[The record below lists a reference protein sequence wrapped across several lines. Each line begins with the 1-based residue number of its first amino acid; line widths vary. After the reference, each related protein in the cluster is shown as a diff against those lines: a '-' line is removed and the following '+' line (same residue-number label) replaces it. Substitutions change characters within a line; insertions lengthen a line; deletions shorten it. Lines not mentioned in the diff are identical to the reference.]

1 VLASALTESV
11 RWRTPFEG
19 YPRDRPFGF
28 LAVHR
33 PSRLAVVAGWV
44 KSPFQPA

>member
-1 VLASALTESV
+1 MLGSGPPEDFYDVTYTRV
-11 RWRTPFEG
+11 DFN
-19 YPRDRPFGF
+19 RPFGF

-44 KSPFQPA
+44 KSPFGAG